1 MRNIIKT
8 YSKLIIMTVMVF
20 LGSAC
25 GKDFLNRPPE
35 DSYTT
40 DSFYTTDE
48 QLYESANPLYGGV
61 WFDYQRAFLAIG
73 DAMAGNS
80 NKGGT
85 DPFFS
90 FSVNGSTT
98 DLLNASNSAW
108 TAVAYCNSVIEN
120 VSVKAGPNCSAA
132 VKNAVIGE
140 AMVWKGMAYFYLV
153 RMFHNVPIIHSNS
166 KLIDAGT
173 ASKVMKNP
181 ASDVYEYIVRTL
193 TGAADLL
200 PASGLPGRINKWTAY
215 GLLAKVYLARSGLGQ
230 SGTRNQADLDNA
242 KLYAGKV
249 IFESGLSLTANYAD
263 LFTISK
269 GNRNPE
275 NLLSW
280 HWVVAPDW
288 GPQNALQADL
298 AVQNFTGHGDGWGTW
313 SGPSID
319 LENAFGEDA
328 KSKTRQNIDVRRKAT
343 MMMFSDLYL
352 NWWRNK
358 GGFTCTYDNE
368 SVFASPTGAF
378 AVKHIVGSKED
389 HMAETG
395 GIPSDFMKTSLS
407 THLLRLADVYLVYAE
422 SFLPTVTSETSDAAA
437 LNAYNA
443 VRTRAIKSWVP
454 ATSIKFMDVFKERRL
469 ELAYEG
475 DNWYD
480 YVRLHYFEPQ
490 MAINLLGDQERGS
503 YGGLTAFY
511 KDPANVVTF
520 SSQKFIPTDN
530 TFILPFPE
538 VDVSINPNLLK
549 DPVPFDFSTLNN

>member
-1 MRNIIKT
+1 MRKLTVSFRTSILTILLLMGFGC
-8 YSKLIIMTVMVF
+8 SKE
-20 LGSAC
+20 
-25 GKDFLNRPPE
+25 FLNRPPE

-40 DSFYTTDE
+40 DSFYNTDD
-48 QLYESANPLYGGV
+48 QLYASANPLYGGV
-61 WFDYQRAFLAIG
+61 WFDYQRAFLAVG
-73 DAMAGNS
+73 DAMAGNA

-98 DLLNASNSAW
+98 DLLNASNSVW

-120 VSVKAGPNCSAA
+120 VGQKSGPNCTPS

-153 RMFHNVPIIHSNS
+153 RMFHDVPIIHSNS
-166 KLIDAGT
+166 KLINDGT
-173 ASKVMKNP
+173 AASVSKNP
-181 ASDVYEYIVRTL
+181 AADVYEYIIRTL
-193 TGAADLL
+193 TKAADLL
-200 PASGLPGRINKWTAY
+200 PAQGLPGRINKWTAY
-215 GLLAKVYLARSGLGQ
+215 GLLSKVYLTRSGLGK
-230 SGTRNQADLDNA
+230 SGTRDLTDLDKA

-249 IFESGLSLTANYAD
+249 VSESGLKLAETYTD

-280 HWVVAPDW
+280 HWVVASDW
-288 GPQNALQADL
+288 GPQNAMQADL

-319 LENAFGEDA
+319 LMNAFGEDPHNVMR
-328 KSKTRQNIDVRRKAT
+328 KNDDVRRKGT
-343 MMMFSDLYL
+343 MMMYGDRYM

-358 GGFTCTYDNE
+358 GGFLCDWSSE
-368 SVFASPTGAF
+368 SVFSSPTGAF

-395 GIPSDFMKTSLS
+395 GVPSDFMKTSLS
-407 THLLRLADVYLVYAE
+407 THLLRLADIYLIYAE
-422 SFLPTVTSETSDAAA
+422 SFLPTVNSTTTNAEA
-437 LNAYNA
+437 LSAYNK
-443 VRTRAIKSWVP
+443 VRARAIKNWVP
-454 ATSIKFMDVFKERRL
+454 VTSISFMNVFKERRL

-490 MAINLLGDQERGS
+490 LAINMLAQQERGS
-503 YGGLTAFY
+503 YGGLSAYY
-511 KDPANVVTF
+511 KDNSLALTLNTQHFTPVEATF
-520 SSQKFIPTDN
+520 K
-530 TFILPFPE
+530 LPFPE
-538 VDVSINPNLLK
+538 VDISINPNLVK
-549 DPVPFDFSTLNN
+549 DPVKFDFSVLEY

>member
-1 MRNIIKT
+1 MRKIHTTFKPVI
-8 YSKLIIMTVMVF
+8 LIILLV

-25 GKDFLNRPPE
+25 SKDFLNRPPQ
-35 DSYTT
+35 DAYTT
-40 DSFYTTDE
+40 DSFYNTDD
-48 QLYESANPLYGGV
+48 QLYQVANPLYGGV

-73 DAMAGNS
+73 DAMSGNA

-90 FSVNGSTT
+90 FSVTGSTT
-98 DLLNASNSAW
+98 DLLNASNSVW

-120 VSVKAGPNCSAA
+120 VGTKSGPNCSPA

-153 RMFHNVPIIHSNS
+153 RMFHDVPIIHSNS
-166 KLIDAGT
+166 KLINDGT
-173 ASKVMKNP
+173 SSSVKKNP
-181 ASDVYEYIVRTL
+181 AADVYEYVIRTL
-193 TGAADLL
+193 LKAADLL

-215 GLLAKVYLARSGLGQ
+215 GLLSKVYLSRAGLGK
-230 SGTRNQADLDNA
+230 SGTRSQADLDNA
-242 KLYAGKV
+242 KKYAGKV
-249 IFESGLSLTANYAD
+249 INESGLKLTETYAD

-269 GNRNPE
+269 GNRNAE

-280 HWVVAPDW
+280 HWVVASDW
-288 GPQNALQADL
+288 GPQNAMQADL

-328 KSKTRQNIDVRRKAT
+328 NNRNRNNTDARRKAT
-343 MMMFSDLYL
+343 MMMYGDRYM

-358 GGFTCTYDNE
+358 GGFLCDWSNDG
-368 SVFASPTGAF
+368 VFASPTGAF

-422 SFLPTVTSETSDAAA
+422 SFLPTVNSTTTDASA
-437 LNAYNA
+437 LSAFNK
-443 VRTRAIKSWVP
+443 VRARSIKTWVP
-454 ATSIKFMDVFKERRL
+454 ATSISFMDVFKERRL

-480 YVRLHYFEPQ
+480 FVRLHYFEPQ
-490 MAINLLGDQERGS
+490 LAISLLSKQERGS
-503 YGGLTAFY
+503 YNGLGAFY
-511 KDPANVVTF
+511 RDPTQKITLNSKNFTPVDATF
-520 SSQKFIPTDN
+520 K
-530 TFILPFPE
+530 LPFPE
-538 VDVSINPNLLK
+538 VDISINPNLLK
-549 DPVPFDFSTLNN
+549 DPVPFDFSIMDK